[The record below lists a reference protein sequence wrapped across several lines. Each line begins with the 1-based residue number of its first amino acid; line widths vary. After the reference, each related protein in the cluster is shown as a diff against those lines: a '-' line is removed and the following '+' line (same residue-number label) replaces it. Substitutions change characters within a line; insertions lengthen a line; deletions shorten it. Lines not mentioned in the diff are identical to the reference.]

1 MKAEPAPERPT
12 ERQACLILNALPGV
26 GPVALHRLRATL
38 GGGFQEV
45 LCGPASRREGV
56 PGLRPA
62 GAAAIA
68 RWREHLDLAA
78 EEARL
83 AGSGSEFLA
92 WNDPGYPGRLR
103 EIADPP
109 LGLYRRGPAD
119 LGRRGVAIV
128 GTRRPTQYGR
138 TVARELAAALVAHD
152 LTVVSGLAQGI
163 DTAAHE
169 GALAAGGATWAV
181 LGTGLDLAYPPEN
194 RGLQE
199 RIAASGAL
207 LSEFPLG
214 RPASRQSFPRRNR
227 IVAGLS
233 VAVIVIESGAAG
245 GAMITARLA
254 GEQGRPV
261 FAVPGRIDQP
271 TSAGCHQLIRD
282 GVTLL
287 TGIGDLLEELGF
299 LGGRRPLPIAPRAGA
314 GLAEARQLT
323 GDEAR
328 VLARL
333 AGGEI
338 LAPDALG
345 ESLGL
350 PAARISAALLM
361 LELKALAAR
370 QLDGRYEAIDCA

>member
-1 MKAEPAPERPT
+1 MERDF
-12 ERQACLILNALPGV
+12 C
-26 GPVALHRLRATL
+26 
-38 GGGFQEV
+38 
-45 LCGPASRREGV
+45 
-56 PGLRPA
+56 
-62 GAAAIA
+62 
-68 RWREHLDLAA
+68 
-78 EEARL
+78 
-83 AGSGSEFLA
+83 
-92 WNDPGYPGRLR
+92 
-103 EIADPP
+103 
-109 LGLYRRGPAD
+109 
-119 LGRRGVAIV
+119 
-128 GTRRPTQYGR
+128 
-138 TVARELAAALVAHD
+138 
-152 LTVVSGLAQGI
+152 VVSGLAQGI

-169 GALAAGGATWAV
+169 SALAAGGATVAV

-194 RGLQE
+194 RALQE
-199 RIAASGAL
+199 RIAATGAI
-207 LSEFPLG
+207 LSEFPFG

-233 VAVIVIESGAAG
+233 LAVIVVESGAAG

-287 TGIGDLLEELGF
+287 TGIEDLLEELGF
-299 LGGRRPLPIAPRAGA
+299 LGGRRPLPISPRPGA
-314 GLAEARQLT
+314 GLAEASRLT
-323 GDEAR
+323 GDEAK

-338 LAPDALG
+338 LAPDVLA
-345 ESLGL
+345 ESLAI

-370 QLDGRYEAIDCA
+370 QLDGRYEAIDPA